1 MINREEFLQALV
13 SFLEFS
19 RTAPDREA
27 GKALHEL
34 EALSPNSDLSGIIF
48 CGAKERSPEE
58 IVDEA
63 LLREALWKEGGRPA
77 VRARIKQLMLEEL
90 ENPNS
95 TIAQQYSAQ
104 AILKSLER
112 EENQDLN

>member
-1 MINREEFLQALV
+1 MTNREEFLRALV
-13 SFLEFS
+13 AFLELS
-19 RTAPDREA
+19 LTAPDREA
-27 GKALHEL
+27 GKAMFEL
-34 EALSPNSDLSGIIF
+34 EAFAPHSDLSGIIF
-48 CGAKERSPEE
+48 YGAKERTPEE

-77 VRARIKQLMLEEL
+77 VRARIKQLMLEAL

-104 AILKSLER
+104 AILKSLDR
-112 EENQDLN
+112 EENQERS

>member
-1 MINREEFLQALV
+1 MF
-13 SFLEFS
+13 
-19 RTAPDREA
+19 
-27 GKALHEL
+27 EL
-34 EALSPNSDLSGIIF
+34 ETFAPHSDLSNIIF
-48 CGAKERSPEE
+48 YGDKERTPEE

-77 VRARIKQLMLEEL
+77 VRARIKQLMLEAL

-112 EENQDLN
+112 EENQELN

>member
-34 EALSPNSDLSGIIF
+34 EALSPNSDLSNIF
-48 CGAKERSPEE
+48 FMVPRS
-58 IVDEA
+58 A
-63 LLREALWKEGGRPA
+63 LQKKLSMKPYSEKRYGKKVVGR
-77 VRARIKQLMLEEL
+77 Q
-90 ENPNS
+90 
-95 TIAQQYSAQ
+95 
-104 AILKSLER
+104 LER
-112 EENQDLN
+112 ALSN